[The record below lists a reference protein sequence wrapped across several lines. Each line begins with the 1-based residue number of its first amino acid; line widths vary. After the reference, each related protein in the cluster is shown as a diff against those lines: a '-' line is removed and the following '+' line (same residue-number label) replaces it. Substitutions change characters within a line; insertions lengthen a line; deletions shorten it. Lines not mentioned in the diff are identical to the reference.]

1 MSILRVAQYSSLETP
16 PRRLSKSIREFG
28 IRKSSKE
35 FRLCHSF
42 RMYGQSI
49 RLVVKEAISSECGAE
64 VDHEVVH
71 RAVA

>member
-1 MSILRVAQYSSLETP
+1 MKEDVIAANLANLRQSVNEL
-16 PRRLSKSIREFG
+16 REFG

-42 RMYGQSI
+42 RIYGQSI

-71 RAVA
+71 

>member
-1 MSILRVAQYSSLETP
+1 MLL
-16 PRRLSKSIREFG
+16 REFG

-35 FRLCHSF
+35 FLLCHSF